1 MIRKLGEFFTK
12 VMEKYLPDAYLF
24 AIILTFISLVL
35 ALIFTPAGFMGTIR
49 AWWNGIWGIL
59 AFAMQMTLILVT
71 GHSLAL
77 APPVKKF
84 LTRIA
89 RFANTPEKA
98 VFIVAL
104 VGGICSWL
112 QWGFGLIVGGL
123 LAVEI
128 ARRTENV
135 DYPLLIAAA
144 YAGFLTWHMGIS
156 GSAPLTMATP
166 GNPAN
171 HIEKLT
177 GKIVPVAAT
186 MFAPWNF
193 WTAMFLI
200 VSVALLLVRANPS
213 KDRVRTLS
221 KDAIS
226 RLEEEEKAEEAE
238 RKEVRAETL
247 AQRIEN
253 SRLVNY
259 AFAAMGVVY
268 LVDYFIQK
276 GFTLDLNLVI
286 GIFLFLGIILH
297 ERPINYVR
305 AVNKAIKGAGGI
317 ALQFPLYGGI
327 QGIMTGT
334 GLASV
339 IAGWFVSISTPRI
352 FYMLQFWA
360 ADLINMFIPSGGGQW
375 AAQGSI
381 TVKAAQMMG
390 ADPVK
395 AAMMVAW
402 GDQWT
407 NMIQPF
413 WALPLLGLA
422 NLKARDIMGYTTLV
436 LIWGGIVM
444 SVVAL
449 LLAG

>member
-1 MIRKLGEFFTK
+1 MVRKMGEFFTR
-12 VMEKYLPDAYLF
+12 VMERYLPDAFLF
-24 AIILTFISLVL
+24 AIILTFISFVL
-35 ALIFTPAGFMGTIR
+35 SQIFTDAGFIGAIN
-49 AWWNGIWGIL
+49 AWWGGIWSIL
-59 AFAMQMTLILVT
+59 TFAMQMTLILVT

-77 APPVKKF
+77 APPVKR
-84 LTRIA
+84 LLASIA
-89 RFANTPEKA
+89 RAANSPAKA
-98 VFIVAL
+98 VFLVAL

-128 ARRTENV
+128 AKRVEDV

-156 GSAPLTMATP
+156 GSAPLTIASA
-166 GNPAN
+166 GNAAN
-171 HIEKLT
+171 HIERLT
-177 GKIVPVAAT
+177 GRIVPVTET
-186 MFAPWNF
+186 MFASWNL
-193 WTAMFLI
+193 WPAMFLI
-200 VSVALLLVRANPS
+200 VSVAALLAMAIPARGKAKP
-213 KDRVRTLS
+213 LS
-221 KDAIS
+221 KEAILL
-226 RLEEEEKAEEAE
+226 LEEEEKKEEAE
-238 RKEVRAETL
+238 RKNVRNDTW

-253 SRLVNY
+253 SLIINY
-259 AFAAMGVVY
+259 LFAAMGVVY
-268 LVDYFIQK
+268 LVNYFIEK

-286 GIFLFLGIILH
+286 GIFLFLGLILH

-327 QGIMTGT
+327 QGLMMGT

-339 IAGWFVSISTPRI
+339 IAGWFVAISSTRT

-360 ADLINMFIPSGGGQW
+360 AGLLNVFIPSGGGQW
-375 AAQGSI
+375 AAQGAI
-381 TVKAAQMMG
+381 TVEAAQMIG
-390 ADPVK
+390 QEPVK

-436 LIWGGIVM
+436 VIWAGVVL

-449 LLAG
+449 LIA

>member
-1 MIRKLGEFFTK
+1 MVRKMGEFFTR
-12 VMEKYLPDAYLF
+12 VMERYLPDAFLF
-24 AIILTFISLVL
+24 AIILTFISFVL
-35 ALIFTPAGFMGTIR
+35 SQIFTDAGFIGAIN
-49 AWWNGIWGIL
+49 AWWGGIWSIL
-59 AFAMQMTLILVT
+59 TFAMQMTLILVT

-77 APPVKKF
+77 APPVKR
-84 LTRIA
+84 LLASIA
-89 RFANTPEKA
+89 RAANSPAKA
-98 VFIVAL
+98 VFLVAL

-128 ARRTENV
+128 AKRVEDV

-156 GSAPLTMATP
+156 GSAPLTIASA
-166 GNPAN
+166 GNAAN
-171 HIEKLT
+171 HIERLT
-177 GKIVPVAAT
+177 GRIVPVTET
-186 MFAPWNF
+186 MFASWNL
-193 WTAMFLI
+193 WPAMFLI
-200 VSVALLLVRANPS
+200 VSVAALLAMAIPARGKAKP
-213 KDRVRTLS
+213 LS
-221 KDAIS
+221 KEAILI
-226 RLEEEEKAEEAE
+226 LEEEEKQEEAE
-238 RKEVRAETL
+238 RKNVRSDTW

-253 SRLVNY
+253 SLIINY
-259 AFAAMGVVY
+259 LFAAMGVVY
-268 LVDYFIQK
+268 LVNYFIEK

-286 GIFLFLGIILH
+286 GIFLFLGLILH

-327 QGIMTGT
+327 QGLMMGT

-339 IAGWFVSISTPRI
+339 IAGWFVAISSTRT

-360 ADLINMFIPSGGGQW
+360 AGLLNVFIPSGGGQW
-375 AAQGSI
+375 AAQGAI
-381 TVKAAQMMG
+381 TVEAAQMIG
-390 ADPVK
+390 QEPVK

-436 LIWGGIVM
+436 VIWAGVVL

-449 LLAG
+449 LIA

>member
-1 MIRKLGEFFTK
+1 MVRKLGEFFTK

-24 AIILTFISLVL
+24 AVILTFISMIL
-35 ALIFTPAGFMGTIR
+35 ALIFTDAGFMGAIN

-59 AFAMQMTLILVT
+59 AFAMQMSLILVT

-77 APPVKKF
+77 APPVKK
-84 LTRIA
+84 LLSRIA
-89 RFANTPEKA
+89 DVANTPAKA

-104 VGGICSWL
+104 VAGFCSWL

-128 ARRTENV
+128 ARRVENV
-135 DYPLLIAAA
+135 DYPLLIGAA

-156 GSAPLTMATP
+156 GSAPLTIATP

-177 GKIVPVAAT
+177 GRVVPVTET

-200 VSVALLLVRANPS
+200 VTVAVLLVRAIPS
-213 KDRVRTLS
+213 RERVRPLS
-221 KDAIS
+221 KDAIA
-226 RLEEEEKAEEAE
+226 RLTEEELKEEAE
-238 RKEVRAETL
+238 RKEVKLDTW

-253 SRLVNY
+253 SRLINY
-259 AFAAMGVVY
+259 CFAAMGVVY
-268 LVDYFIQK
+268 LVNYFIKK
-276 GFTLDLNLVI
+276 GFALDLNLVI

-305 AVNKAIKGAGGI
+305 AVNKAIRGAGGI
-317 ALQFPLYGGI
+317 ALQFPIYGGI
-327 QGIMTGT
+327 QGLMMGT

-339 IAGWFVSISTPRI
+339 IAGWFVAISSQRT
-352 FYMLQFWA
+352 FYMLQYWA
-360 ADLINMFIPSGGGQW
+360 AGLINVFIPSGGGQW
-375 AAQGSI
+375 AAQGAI

-390 ADPVK
+390 KDVVK

-436 LIWGGIVM
+436 LLWSGLVLSI
-444 SVVAL
+444 VAL
-449 LLAG
+449 LIA